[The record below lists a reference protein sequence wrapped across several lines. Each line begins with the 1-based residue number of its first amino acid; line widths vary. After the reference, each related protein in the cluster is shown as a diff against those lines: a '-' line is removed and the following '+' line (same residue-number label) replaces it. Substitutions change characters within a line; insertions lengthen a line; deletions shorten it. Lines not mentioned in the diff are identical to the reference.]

1 MSELE
6 YDNDNFVTYV
16 KWKTNIN
23 YEGDG
28 WCSTVN
34 GYRFT
39 NIKGTVEYKFERIN
53 DNQIKVFPLDGKHWF
68 IVNLENDE

>member
-39 NIKGTVEYKFERIN
+39 NIKGTVEYKFERYPSI
-53 DNQIKVFPLDGKHWF
+53 LGS
-68 IVNLENDE
+68 